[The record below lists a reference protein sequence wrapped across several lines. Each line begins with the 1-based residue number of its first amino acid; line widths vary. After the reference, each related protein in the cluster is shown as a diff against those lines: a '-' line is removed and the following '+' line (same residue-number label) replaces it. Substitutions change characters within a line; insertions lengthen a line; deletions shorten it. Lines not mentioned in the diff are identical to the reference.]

1 MKLHINR
8 KKRKSIE
15 RVISIAI
22 VLCMTF
28 SMGSSYVV
36 AGADDIAAES
46 RMPGEDP
53 AGMAAGPESGNI
65 NEDANPEQPNTE
77 LTTGTTEEGPDSDA
91 APSEPT
97 QALDGTP
104 DPETSQS
111 PEGTQTPETS
121 QSPEG
126 TQTPETSQSPEGTQ
140 TPETTQSPEG
150 TQTPET
156 TQSPEATPNPQPTQ
170 NPEGTSNPEIT
181 QSPEATDSPVTE
193 QTPVPEATGSPVP
206 TQTPQPTQTPA
217 VPEEDFSDL
226 MSFDELS
233 GLATETVGATKFRA
247 NRILGGNQN
256 SVANDG
262 SWSFDA
268 YYVNEADRYN
278 VTKTDDFSL
287 KYQMEFHAS
296 RDFGVGEV
304 KVRIHGALLEYRSGE
319 PAEPNDIGVPKTG
332 WDDQGNLAANP
343 SRSTSFNYYYA
354 NADESQKSPY
364 YSPETP
370 WLIFCNY
377 KEIASGTNAA
387 WQVLYSNLKLMQI
400 TDETSWNKT
409 PEISV
414 DEGESYVE
422 GNTLSGRV
430 NSSVALTSVVK
441 TPYYEAGR
449 KYTPGLYTLNQLRNY
464 ADNID
469 GEFILWEDGKEKLNP
484 AYRYVVWDVKIRGN
498 ATQPWALS
506 VMDTPGVDGSSAAA
520 KVVGY
525 KDHWDQTTVYDHP
538 VNSSRMEYLAASG
551 EQKSWGHR
559 FWVVTAYPADEVE
572 ANTTVKNDITVTLHP
587 VDGIDEDVVLAA
599 TPSAWSYKNYDWSYS
614 GDVIGVTKKNSWSAV
629 NDTREYTGWL
639 EAYRRAKGNGEDY
652 GDIPFTITGRMN
664 GYKTTHYV
672 EGARLGEYKENT
684 FYTLRTVDDFIY
696 VHYDGEE
703 TLLGADD
710 YYFSSVTISQ
720 KDYGYDIY
728 EDKMIDSERQSLVN
742 AGKLDPGFGTVNVYA
757 MFAKSAEG
765 TENTGETWE
774 PAGRVSMDEKGNAV
788 YTFTAEQIA
797 REPYRVMVEH
807 ASIDYRTVCEIK
819 AAVRIKADSPV
830 LTKIVEAREEQAEDE
845 ISPVLRFENLSGV
858 LGLQQADG
866 QQSTVC
872 DTADASSGNLNYE
885 NRPELQEKTQALYN
899 HLLVR
904 DNAFRDVSW
913 LNMTAQANKKYTSKN
928 DANNNRVLV
937 DYYLTA
943 YDGYEIYDRSCL
955 DYLTKHDQDM
965 MSPGRK
971 HVVFYDLLPYGMQFD
986 ASTPVTAGRIKE
998 LDIKGDYMT
1007 RTRSWDSTQV
1017 SVTVDPDRDII
1028 PDYKGTGRTMVAFH
1042 ISYSGA
1048 DSTSYTAGKWI
1059 EGWGVSFRAYY
1070 DWKNM
1075 DSINKVDANANL
1087 CAFMPDFSVKDSINE
1102 TNPTLYGL
1110 RDSVYAD
1117 DGEMTDLTKAA
1128 VYKDLLV
1135 GNGKLENK
1143 GNIDGISTYDS
1154 YRNVL
1159 YAEEKLNDN
1168 VAVSSES
1175 SITKLVRA
1183 DEDRFGT
1190 FRESATVSY
1199 DGTEENK
1206 GTYTYEITVS
1216 AENDIQGIVAFDRLE
1231 NAAVDRKNSGS
1242 EEKDPFAPFSEKTW
1256 HGSFLSVDLSGLEK
1270 QGTTGTVYYSDN
1282 RNAAITENQAPEEIL
1297 TQNNGWYTEDAFR
1310 EKMKS
1315 EHPEASEAEWT
1326 DYVQAVAV
1334 KVDPDFTLE
1343 QGHSISF
1350 RIQMQAPAEEEATK
1364 DAYAYNNVFFSSYI
1378 EGNADTR
1385 ATVSSNSVRVGVN
1398 RPERLEIVKRTA
1410 GVVPTALQNERFAF
1424 RLYEKYTEGGE
1435 PQYLAFQAYD
1445 LYKADK
1451 NAGWVKQEG
1460 QLHATDENG
1469 YLYLKADEKAV
1480 FKAADTDRIVV
1491 EEKPSVFWESSP
1503 APGEPVREVTYREE
1517 TDANGNTRRVRDD
1530 NGDIHVRTWTNTYR
1544 PVLYVQKE
1552 LSAVP
1557 NGAALSESDRTF
1569 TFKLQVKKN
1578 GVYEPLANA
1587 EFWYV
1592 DSVLLDGGVPTRVNR
1607 DGEVWTEEN
1616 GRGDIKKTAAD
1627 GTFTIR
1633 EGQIIALFPGTAGM
1647 EYMLTEENLDE
1658 NGYGLNQNQNWYCT
1672 VPEVT
1677 GTIPAEGSSETITNY
1692 YRWKD
1697 LYLTKKI
1704 THQDPAECTQAF
1716 TFQITELELDENGR
1730 LKLDENGNP
1739 IEVMKRDA
1747 EGNPAVDESGK
1758 PITATAGKEW
1768 KLLSTEDDGTGNSA
1782 AGTLDSEG
1790 KFTCAFGGQTVIIS
1804 GLEAGKYYMVKEMA
1818 IASDENDNILY
1829 RPVKDT
1835 EEFKMPP
1842 YSVKK
1847 EVTITNDY
1855 LKRPLSVTKTVS
1867 GEKNEADPNPE
1878 FLFIVKVDNQRLPA
1892 GISYTVTEQGNVVDG
1907 GTGVT
1912 DGSGEFRLRDGQTV
1926 TFKDAG
1932 MLGQN
1937 FEVTEEPYAGYDQLY
1952 PANEQP
1958 ATGTLS
1964 GEGGKA
1970 SFVNGSAN
1978 ALRISKEYV
1987 AAEGDIIAESV
1998 LYQWKST
2005 LNAWEFD
2012 NAIISDY
2019 SDECASEFVL
2029 EVTGDQGTYIWPQ
2042 QGRGGVYV
2050 AAVNQQNGKES
2061 RFFWEIGKSIKLPP
2075 WITLMIDFG
2084 DDENQISKDLT
2095 YTLSE
2100 VESSQKRI
2108 VKFDVPNNGT
2118 YYLQINQKYPADN
2131 GSITG
2136 TAAGTPNA
2144 VIVNEISTLT
2154 FNGSKIGKQM
2164 TSASSEVPAG
2174 EKLVWRLEKYDNGT
2188 WIPAEGIRYAVFD
2201 DAGTPISNEVKAT
2214 EADGKILLTKTEGH
2228 YPEVWF
2234 TENTVYINLYNEI
2247 TETLLGILGHATGTP
2262 LLRLV
2267 EVPEES
2273 GKEWGMLV
2281 GYGTKGSDSYSWEP
2295 EPSNP
2300 QNQVRTFFNSNRKSS
2315 IEIEKYMET
2324 KSYQEFTMILE
2335 QVVAVNGPVSEITK
2349 ENHGTKW
2356 RSEPR
2361 GGISYTIHNVDGSEV
2376 TGNRNGTTG
2385 SGGEIRLKAGQY
2397 VILDVPDGTMWTV
2410 SEDVYATQNYELKN
2424 LAPETEQSGGKL
2436 TKLDDNLMLIN
2447 LPAAMRYTL
2456 IYDGNGGSVT
2466 NLPATMTIETDSTAG
2481 GSAFTVSSVIPV
2493 RGGYRFLG
2501 WADRANAVTVNYKP
2515 GDKIETR
2522 DMKSSQMTLYAMW
2535 EKGYHYKLI
2544 LNGNGGKVD
2553 GKDEYVA
2560 FERYSDIDSS
2570 STHLSSFSNKTKRE
2584 GYILLGWSEDR
2595 QATKATYKPEDHAML
2610 TSTEPQKTLYAV
2622 WEKVNVTIIKYA
2634 SEKYPKVGVEFSYT
2648 IELENSSSSPVSV
2661 TVTDQLDERLEFG
2674 KVSQNDGGVYDPET
2688 HTVTWENVTLSGNG
2702 GKSLKVWV
2710 TANSTGEIPNTA
2722 RLKVGNSSSSANC
2735 TVTVE
2740 SE

>member
-8 KKRKSIE
+8 KKRKTIE

-46 RMPGEDP
+46 RMPGENS
-53 AGMAAGPESGNI
+53 AGVSAGPESGNI

-97 QALDGTP
+97 QAPDGTP
-104 DPETSQS
+104 APENGQSPEGTPNPETSQNPEGTPNPETSQNPEGTPNPETSQS
-111 PEGTQTPETS
+111 PEGTPAPETS

-126 TQTPETSQSPEGTQ
+126 TP
-140 TPETTQSPEG
+140 
-150 TQTPET
+150 
-156 TQSPEATPNPQPTQ
+156 A
-170 NPEGTSNPEIT
+170 PEIT
-181 QSPEATDSPVTE
+181 QSPEGTDSPVTE

-206 TQTPQPTQTPA
+206 AQTPQPTQTPA

-296 RDFGVGEV
+296 RDFGAGEV
-304 KVRIHGALLEYRSGE
+304 KVRIHGALLEYRYGWSI
-319 PAEPNDIGVPKTG
+319 ATPNDIGVPATG
-332 WDDQGNLAANP
+332 WDDEGNPAANP

-354 NADESQKSPY
+354 DADENQKSPY

-370 WLIFCNY
+370 WLVFCNY
-377 KEIASGTNAA
+377 KDIASGTNAA

-400 TDETSWNKT
+400 ADETSWSRT

-414 DEGESYVE
+414 DGGESYVE
-422 GNTLSGRV
+422 GSALSGRV

-449 KYTPGLYTLNQLRNY
+449 KYTPGLYTLSQLRNY
-464 ADNID
+464 ADKID
-469 GEFILWEDGKEKLNP
+469 GEFILMEDGKEKLNP

-498 ATQPWALS
+498 ATQPWELF

-525 KDHWDQTTVYDHP
+525 KDNSDQTTVYDYP
-538 VNSSRMEYLAASG
+538 VKSRQMEYLAASG

-652 GDIPFTITGRMN
+652 GDIPFTVTGRMN
-664 GYKTTHYV
+664 GYETTHYV

-684 FYTLRTVDDFIY
+684 SYILKTVDDFIY
-696 VHYDGEE
+696 VHYDGKE

-742 AGKLDPGFGTVNVYA
+742 AGKLDPEFGAVNVYA

-774 PAGRVSMDEKGNAV
+774 LAGRVSMDEKGNAV

-797 REPYRVMVEH
+797 REPYRVMAEH
-807 ASIDYRTVCEIK
+807 ASVDYRTVCEIK
-819 AAVRIKADSPV
+819 AAVRIKANSPV
-830 LTKIVEAREEQAEDE
+830 LTEIVNAREEQAEDE

-1007 RTRSWDSTQV
+1007 RTKSWDSTQV

-1087 CAFMPDFSVKDSINE
+1087 CAFMPDFSVEDNINE

-1117 DGEMTDLTKAA
+1117 DGEMTDPAKAA
-1128 VYKDLLV
+1128 VYKDLLL
-1135 GNGKLENK
+1135 GNGKPENK

-1154 YRNVL
+1154 CRNVL

-1199 DGTEENK
+1199 DGTEENR

-1216 AENDIQGIVAFDRLE
+1216 AENDIQGIAAFDRLE

-1270 QGTTGTVYYSDN
+1270 QGTTGTVYYSDD

-1297 TQNNGWYTEDAFR
+1297 TQDRGWYTEEAFR

-1378 EGNADTR
+1378 EGSADTR
-1385 ATVSSNSVRVGVN
+1385 ATVSSNSVRVGVS

-1491 EEKPSVFWESSP
+1491 EEKSSVFWESSP

-1592 DSVLLDGGVPTRVNR
+1592 DSVLLDGGVPTRVNK

-1633 EGQIIALFPGTAGM
+1633 EGQIIALFPGTAGT

-1704 THQDPAECTQAF
+1704 THQDPVECTQAF

-1739 IEVMKRDA
+1739 IEVIKRDA
-1747 EGNPAVDESGK
+1747 EGNPAVDENGN

-1768 KLLSTEDDGTGNSA
+1768 RLLSTEDDGTGNSA

-1818 IASDENDNILY
+1818 IAPDENGNILY

-1878 FLFIVKVDNQRLPA
+1878 FLFTIKVDNQLLPA

-1912 DGSGEFRLRDGQTV
+1912 DGSREFRLRDGQTV

-1937 FEVTEEPYAGYDQLY
+1937 FEVTETPYNGYDQLY
-1952 PANEQP
+1952 PANGQP

-1987 AAEGDIIAESV
+1987 AAEGDTTAEIV
-1998 LYQWKST
+1998 ANRWR
-2005 LNAWEFD
+2005 NIFHNWE
-2012 NAIISDY
+2012 NGEHVTTSEISD
-2019 SDECASEFVL
+2019 DRAVELLL
-2029 EVTGDQGTYIWPQ
+2029 EVTDAQGTYIWPRQ
-2042 QGRGGVYV
+2042 DDVWVDVLVPGNSGDEAITV
-2050 AAVNQQNGKES
+2050 KLL
-2061 RFFWEIGKSIKLPP
+2061 WEKGKSIKLLPGL
-2075 WITLMIDFG
+2075 TLSIPFG
-2084 DDENQISKDLT
+2084 NSYDRIPQNAT
-2095 YTLSE
+2095 YTLTE
-2100 VESSQKRI
+2100 AESSRKRI
-2108 VKFDVPNNGT
+2108 VKWFEL
-2118 YYLQINQKYPADN
+2118 YLQINQKYPADN

-2295 EPSNP
+2295 ELSNP

-2324 KSYQEFTMILE
+2324 RSYQEFTMILE
-2335 QVVAVNGPVSEITK
+2335 QVVAVKGNAGEITK
-2349 ENHGTKW
+2349 DNYQDKILK
-2356 RSEPR
+2356 SEPR
-2361 GGISYTIHNVDGSEV
+2361 GGIPYTIHNVDGSEV

-2385 SGGEIRLKAGQY
+2385 PGGEIRLKAGQY
-2397 VILDVPDGTMWTV
+2397 VILDVPDGTVWTV

-2447 LPAAMRYTL
+2447 LPAAMRYML
-2456 IYDGNGGSVT
+2456 IYDGNGGNVT
-2466 NLPATMTIETDSTAG
+2466 NLPATMTIETDSA
-2481 GSAFTVSSVIPV
+2481 SEDAAFIVSGVIPV
-2493 RGGYRFLG
+2493 RAGYTFLG
-2501 WADRANAVTVNYKP
+2501 WADEAADTGAGYEA
-2515 GDKIETR
+2515 GDKIQTSA
-2522 DMKSSQMTLYAMW
+2522 MKSS
-2535 EKGYHYKLI
+2535 
-2544 LNGNGGKVD
+2544 
-2553 GKDEYVA
+2553 
-2560 FERYSDIDSS
+2560 
-2570 STHLSSFSNKTKRE
+2570 
-2584 GYILLGWSEDR
+2584 
-2595 QATKATYKPEDHAML
+2595 
-2610 TSTEPQKTLYAV
+2610 QKTLYAV
-2622 WEKVNVTIIKYA
+2622 WEKGWSYKLVYDANGGTIEGWTSKVDTAKVTDLSTTTGIRLFENQKREGYRFLEWSESLNAEVAEYPYPKEPQHSYSIKFTPEQPEKTLYAVWEKVDVTISKQA
-2634 SEKYPKVGVEFSYT
+2634 SKEYPKVEEEFKYT
-2648 IELENSSSSPVSV
+2648 ITVSNDGTSPVFV
-2661 TVTDQLDERLEFG
+2661 TVTDRLDEKLEF
-2674 KVSQNDGGVYDPET
+2674 VRFSQNDGGVYDSET
-2688 HTVTWENVTLSGNG
+2688 RIATWENVTVPAKGSRQLN
-2702 GKSLKVWV
+2702 VWV
-2710 TANSTGEIPNTA
+2710 TANSTGEIQNTA
-2722 RLKVGNSSSSANC
+2722 KFKVGDITGSGNC
-2735 TVTVE
+2735 DVTVK